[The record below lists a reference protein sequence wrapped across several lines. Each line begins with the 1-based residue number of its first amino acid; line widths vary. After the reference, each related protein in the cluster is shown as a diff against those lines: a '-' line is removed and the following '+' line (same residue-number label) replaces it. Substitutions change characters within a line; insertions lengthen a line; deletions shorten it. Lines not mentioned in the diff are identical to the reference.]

1 MHMPGKSSQKGT
13 AKKIA
18 VVEGDG
24 IGPEIIHEAKKILAV
39 VQEFSSIRFEF
50 MDSPAGGG
58 VYKKTGSSLPDASLK
73 VMEQSDA
80 ILYGAIGL
88 PDLPQGVAEIAV
100 LKIRQ
105 HFDEY
110 VNLRPV
116 KLFETAKDMCPLKD
130 KFVGTGIDMIIVRE
144 NTESLYAKIGGQL
157 RDDVAANLMLYT
169 KSGVDRIIKYAFE
182 LAKKT
187 PTHAKV
193 TSVDKANILACSQM
207 WRERF
212 HEIAKQYAS
221 IKTEDF
227 YVDAFCQWLIRKP
240 YECKIVVTEN
250 MFGDIVSDEAAY
262 LLGSLGMAPSGNINP
277 NGISMYE
284 PIHGSAPDIAG
295 KGIANPIG
303 TILAAKLMLSET
315 FKENAIAQA
324 IEDAVEQS
332 LLKGRTPD
340 VAKEGIPTLTTV
352 QMGDLIAGELKKLLK
367 K

>member
-1 MHMPGKSSQKGT
+1 MPSKSVKV
-13 AKKIA
+13 AKIS

-24 IGPEIIHEAKKILAV
+24 IGPEIVREAKKILGV
-39 VQEFSSIRFEF
+39 VQDCTSMKFEF
-50 MDSPAGGG
+50 TDAPAGGG
-58 VYKKTGSSLPDASLK
+58 VYKKTGSSLPDSSLK
-73 VMEQSDA
+73 VMEASEA

-88 PDLPQGVAEIAV
+88 PDLPQGVAESAV

-116 KLFETAKDMCPLKD
+116 RLFESAREMCPLKD
-130 KFVGTGIDMIIVRE
+130 QYVGKGIDMVIVRE
-144 NTESLYAKIGGQL
+144 NTESVYSNIGGQVHG
-157 RDDVAANLMLYT
+157 DAAANLMIYT
-169 KSGVDRIIKYAFE
+169 KVGVDRIIKYAFE
-182 LAKKT
+182 LAKASKSYK
-187 PTHAKV
+187 KV
-193 TSVDKANILACSQM
+193 TSVDKANILSVSQM
-207 WRERF
+207 WRKSF
-212 HEIAKQYAS
+212 HEIAKEYPG
-221 IKTEDF
+221 ITTEDY
-227 YVDAFCQWLIRKP
+227 YVDAFCQALIRKP
-240 YECKIVVTEN
+240 YDYQVVVTEN

-303 TILAAKLMLSET
+303 TILATKLMLSET
-315 FKENAIAQA
+315 FKEHTIAKA
-324 IEDAVEQS
+324 IEEAVEAS

-340 VAKEGIPTLTTV
+340 VAKPGLPTLKTTE
-352 QMGDLIAGELKKLLK
+352 MGDLIATELKKILK